1 MKLNVAQRK
10 VRAPKEEAAPEAARS
25 GARLEVM
32 RLTREEMAFQP
43 VPLLPNLPRLSA
55 AALAAAPRLRQSGPF
70 SAFTVPPSVAD
81 QQVVVRF
88 LLHSLLSSFCFQLCR
103 SCCFAFASPTSA
115 TLVLFLK

>member
-1 MKLNVAQRK
+1 MGGHACVVQVADVCDFPAQRT
-10 VRAPKEEAAPEAARS
+10 VMAPKEEAAAERTPS

-81 QQVVVRF
+81 QQWVVRPVCTPR
-88 LLHSLLSSFCFQLCR
+88 HPASRMSFHGH
-103 SCCFAFASPTSA
+103 PP
-115 TLVLFLK
+115 